1 MHSIEG
7 VGSEFCVDVKLG
19 LTVKAYRR
27 KNLDLL
33 KFRDLK
39 TPIVDDDIV
48 TCEHASLIM
57 SDLGLQAE
65 YVTSGSFGS
74 TGNRKRHQGNEP
86 L

>member
-19 LTVKAYRR
+19 LTEESYRR

-39 TPIVDDDIV
+39 TLIVDDDIV

-57 SDLGLQAE
+57 SDLGVRQ
-65 YVTSGSFGS
+65 
-74 TGNRKRHQGNEP
+74 NM
-86 L
+86 